1 MLNHLPDDLV
11 CCWDYDFVDNNE
23 SRDTSAALIAVCG
36 MLEMCRYLP
45 DDAEQKPI
53 FQSAAAQILESVID
67 NYTGELDV
75 EFDGLVHHVTGSK
88 PHGIGVDE
96 TAPYGDYF
104 YLEALA
110 RYLLPEEEHYW

>member
-1 MLNHLPDDLV
+1 
-11 CCWDYDFVDNNE
+11 
-23 SRDTSAALIAVCG
+23 

-53 FQSAAAQILESVID
+53 FQSAAAQMLESVID
-67 NYTGELDV
+67 NYSGNLED
-75 EFDGLVHHVTGSK
+75 EFDGLVHHVTASK
-88 PHGIGVDE
+88 PHDMGVDGS
-96 TAPYGDYF
+96 AVYGDYF